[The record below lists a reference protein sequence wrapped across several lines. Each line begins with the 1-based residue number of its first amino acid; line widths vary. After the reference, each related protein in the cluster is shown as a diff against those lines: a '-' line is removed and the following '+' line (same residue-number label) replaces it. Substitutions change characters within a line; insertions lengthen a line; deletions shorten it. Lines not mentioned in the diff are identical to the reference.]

1 MFEVAIERYE
11 EVINMDCEYEPVNE
25 FVRKVLNDFVGAL
38 RYAIVEKM
46 NAEDVARIWA
56 RDFDRIEFKYKDVL
70 RPHITRFLVSG
81 DAETFKNTLLT
92 VIKGLTTDALIEGAR
107 KIVEKD
113 PELESE
119 VALFIHGVGLC
130 LGEREYYTF
139 PSEAGYLRIKTIIA
153 DELLGEWDFEDFEY
167 RVKFNDA
174 VKPGVRV
181 ERIGGWPII

>member
-1 MFEVAIERYE
+1 
-11 EVINMDCEYEPVNE
+11 MDREYKPVNE
-25 FVRKVLNDFVGAL
+25 FVWKVLNDFVGAL

-130 LGEREYYTF
+130 LGKKEYYTF
-139 PSEAGYLRIKTIIA
+139 LSEAGYVRIKTIIA

-174 VKPGVRV
+174 VKLGVRV